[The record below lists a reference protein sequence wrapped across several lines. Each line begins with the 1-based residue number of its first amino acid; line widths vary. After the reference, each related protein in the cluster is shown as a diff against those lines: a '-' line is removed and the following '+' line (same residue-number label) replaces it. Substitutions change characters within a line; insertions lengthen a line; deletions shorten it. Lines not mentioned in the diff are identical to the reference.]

1 MSNTTQL
8 SGGQKAIIAIAFILA
23 VHKCDPLPFYV
34 MDEIDAALDDDHRAR
49 VIKLL
54 SEHNDAQFICTTF
67 SREFILRSDHFIEV
81 QHTGHASRVNS
92 FDGMEQAVKFI
103 DDNKASS

>member
-67 SREFILRSDHFIEV
+67 SREFILRSDHFLLLF
-81 QHTGHASRVNS
+81 S
-92 FDGMEQAVKFI
+92 
-103 DDNKASS
+103 